1 MIEKIAPKQRQPSG
15 ASERVREAYSLR
27 IEELKGY
34 ALEDEI
40 EVNPASELDF
50 WTFVEST
57 LLANEAALFLM
68 DNGNLRTVWKGGKG
82 GHVGIQFFG
91 DQQVEYVIF
100 KRRAVNDFVSRVAG
114 HDTLVGVRRLIL
126 AFDLDAL
133 VGV

>member
-1 MIEKIAPKQRQPSG
+1 M
-15 ASERVREAYSLR
+15 REAYSLR

-50 WTFVEST
+50 WAFVEST

-68 DNGNLRTVWKGGKG
+68 DNGNLRTVWKGDKG